1 MFKKSTPKF
10 EITSETFDRF
20 IAPLTKI
27 LTHTPEL
34 LSRGDRPLKMTFED
48 QLKALVYFH
57 LQEHESARHLVL
69 DMNENDFAKQN
80 IAPEGGISRSSFSEA
95 INHRGLDQLQYIFEN
110 LYKQASKSLP
120 KEHKKLGD
128 LISID
133 GSLINAVL
141 SMYWADYRQG
151 AKKAKAH
158 CGFNI
163 NCGIPSKV
171 FLTKGNGGERPFVD
185 QILEEGQTGVMDR
198 GYQSH
203 KDFDLLQDN
212 KKHFVCRIKAKTTRT
227 IIEKKSVGAGSY
239 IFYDAL
245 VLLGTPGQNQTQKSV
260 RVVGYKIGG
269 SKYYVATDR
278 NDLTAEQI
286 ATIYKLRWTI
296 ESFFKWWKEHLKVY
310 HLIARTEYG
319 LMVQILGG
327 LITYLLMAIY
337 CQEEYNEKVSIKR
350 IRQLRTKILNE
361 LFNAQNN
368 VASNENKNVKER
380 IKPANAR
387 T

>member
-128 LISID
+128 LISISPSQKSRKTISPEETD
-133 GSLINAVL
+133 SKRHKTSPIFVTAFPSDNQPPVL
-141 SMYWADYRQG
+141 S
-151 AKKAKAH
+151 
-158 CGFNI
+158 
-163 NCGIPSKV
+163 
-171 FLTKGNGGERPFVD
+171 L
-185 QILEEGQTGVMDR
+185 
-198 GYQSH
+198 
-203 KDFDLLQDN
+203 
-212 KKHFVCRIKAKTTRT
+212 
-227 IIEKKSVGAGSY
+227 
-239 IFYDAL
+239 
-245 VLLGTPGQNQTQKSV
+245 
-260 RVVGYKIGG
+260 
-269 SKYYVATDR
+269 
-278 NDLTAEQI
+278 
-286 ATIYKLRWTI
+286 
-296 ESFFKWWKEHLKVY
+296 
-310 HLIARTEYG
+310 
-319 LMVQILGG
+319 
-327 LITYLLMAIY
+327 
-337 CQEEYNEKVSIKR
+337 
-350 IRQLRTKILNE
+350 
-361 LFNAQNN
+361 
-368 VASNENKNVKER
+368 
-380 IKPANAR
+380 
-387 T
+387 